1 MDAAAFGTAEIEA
14 IENASKRVENMLKRP
29 DQLERVEQLRRK
41 EARKKASVEARLK
54 TAMQSQ
60 LDGVKTGLIQLN
72 GALNGIKEIRK
83 WIVEVDEMYE
93 ECSELT
99 SKLGDV
105 KDVANEHSQLAAAV
119 DNLKH
124 IFTVPE
130 NIRLTEQYIEDEKYL
145 LAHKGLME
153 LESSRDDLFYELHKN
168 PSNDVS
174 DDLLLKKYFEKVETL
189 SNNLFLKIKSLL
201 QQLLNAVQTRPA
213 LIVTCLRI
221 IEREERL
228 DRKFSERKKM
238 SDFDAP
244 GRPKQWKHKVFEILE
259 KSANSRIEGSQI
271 EDRRE
276 ERMWL
281 VRHLELI
288 RQNVFNDLKIVKFLC
303 TPCFPPD
310 YKIFSTYVGIY
321 HKALQGHL
329 EEMVESELEQNEI
342 INLLT
347 WLSEYTG
354 PLCLGNP
361 ELGINLKNVKP
372 LLSDQTVDKLQQ
384 DFMQTL
390 HKNIQTWMKNALDS
404 DFKDWHQEMEPES
417 GSDGFYLTQLPVI
430 IFQMIEQNL
439 QVSKQMNEDLTS
451 KVVLIC
457 VEELQTFVATYR
469 ETIQEY
475 KQEHLADRNFP
486 PYFFQYMVAI
496 ANNFHIFV
504 DYCQQLERRHLK
516 LPLGETSGTSLF
528 RGLLDAY
535 HNLAGEC
542 LRDLLNEMFMDLHPQ
557 FKDIMSRQWLE
568 EQGCIQVDTICATIE
583 DYYHDFIHLRK
594 NNFESLIKELER
606 KTLACYLKAVVVDGK
621 LNFKTYEERKKAG
634 EKLCKEG
641 EQLQA
646 MFEKVSPEKNKDNS
660 QYESIPAM
668 AEVIK
673 LEDTM
678 LISLEIST
686 LLGQFPDMKMEYLT
700 NILTIREDVQ
710 IGFAKEL
717 VAEAYAVLTPE
728 KRKIKT
734 IFSYI
739 GR

>member
-303 TPCFPPD
+303 TPASLRTTKYLAPT
-310 YKIFSTYVGIY
+310 S
-321 HKALQGHL
+321 
-329 EEMVESELEQNEI
+329 ESI
-342 INLLT
+342 T
-347 WLSEYTG
+347 RLSRDIG

-641 EQLQA
+641 Q
-646 MFEKVSPEKNKDNS
+646 FT
-660 QYESIPAM
+660 YESIPAM

-678 LISLEIST
+678 LISLEISVIST
-686 LLGQFPDMKMEYLT
+686 
-700 NILTIREDVQ
+700 VCS
-710 IGFAKEL
+710 
-717 VAEAYAVLTPE
+717 
-728 KRKIKT
+728 
-734 IFSYI
+734 FSQGSY
-739 GR
+739 GAT